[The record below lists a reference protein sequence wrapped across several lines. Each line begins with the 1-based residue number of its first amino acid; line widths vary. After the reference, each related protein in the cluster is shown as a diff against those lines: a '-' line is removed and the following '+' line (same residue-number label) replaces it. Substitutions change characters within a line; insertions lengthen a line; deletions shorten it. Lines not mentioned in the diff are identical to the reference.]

1 MKFNYLIANSHFFVI
16 LYRRFTVSN
25 FVNKSILLIKI
36 IMALFTG
43 LTAIGIL
50 NNVHAEDN
58 STSFVANMTKGN
70 ATMTMGNTTGGNE
83 TSLDNAT
90 GTISSRGHSTL
101 IGNDTPAT
109 GSEMPEDVVGHIS
122 RRSR

>member
-1 MKFNYLIANSHFFVI
+1 
-16 LYRRFTVSN
+16 
-25 FVNKSILLIKI
+25 
-36 IMALFTG
+36 
-43 LTAIGIL
+43 
-50 NNVHAEDN
+50 HAQN
-58 STSFVANMTKGN
+58 TTMMPNGNMTGGN
-70 ATMTMGNTTGGNE
+70 VTMTMGNTTGGNE

>member
-1 MKFNYLIANSHFFVI
+1 
-16 LYRRFTVSN
+16 
-25 FVNKSILLIKI
+25 
-36 IMALFTG
+36 MALFTG
-43 LTAIGIL
+43 LTAISIL

-58 STSFVANMTKGN
+58 STSFVANVTKGN

-83 TSLDNAT
+83 SSLDNAT
-90 GTISSRGHSTL
+90 GTISSRSHATL